1 MIFIEGD
8 ATTWKD
14 IFELEFRDS
23 TVITLDTLERFIRI
37 GWRSWTLAIITKTNL
52 VLTIGVGQVNLLGL
66 PLMIIICRAIIDG
79 VGTVCCKVNIA
90 VLADD
95 VVCNRDCVASHP
107 TRVILGQI
115 EGLLGGD
122 DVNMIG

>member
-66 PLMIIICRAIIDG
+66 PLMIYNKII
-79 VGTVCCKVNIA
+79 
-90 VLADD
+90 
-95 VVCNRDCVASHP
+95 
-107 TRVILGQI
+107 
-115 EGLLGGD
+115 
-122 DVNMIG
+122 